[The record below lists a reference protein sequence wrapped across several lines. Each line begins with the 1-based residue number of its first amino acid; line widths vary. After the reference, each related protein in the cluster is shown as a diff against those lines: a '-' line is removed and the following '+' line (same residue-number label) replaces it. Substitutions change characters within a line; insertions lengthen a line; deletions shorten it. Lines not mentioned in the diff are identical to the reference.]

1 MMSGLKPFA
10 TSVRMTPICAKPR
23 AAPPPS
29 ASAIV
34 GRFDTVSIRHVD
46 YGPVPARSATAQ
58 EMKHRS
64 APLAMLNAL
73 RRTRK
78 CFAPVW

>member
-1 MMSGLKPFA
+1 MRKA
-10 TSVRMTPICAKPR
+10 ARR
-23 AAPPPS
+23 AA
-29 ASAIV
+29 AERKRNRGTLRYGLIC
-34 GRFDTVSIRHVD
+34 HVD

-73 RRTRK
+73 RRTGK